1 MIFSKKAPA
10 VEWLV
15 AGLGNP
21 GMQYEGTR
29 HNAGFAAADR
39 IAEKCGAAFEK
50 HKFDAVW
57 SLCELGGKRILLA
70 KPQTFMNNSGRAV
83 LQLSSFYKIPA
94 DRIIIMYDDISLPVG
109 GLRVRTH
116 GSHGGHNGMR
126 DITEVMGTEKIMRV
140 RIGVGQK
147 PRPDYDLAD
156 WVLGRLPEEQLD
168 DFNRAVERAG
178 EAVEE
183 IICRGAER
191 AMNKYNRL

>member
-1 MIFSKKAPA
+1 MLQGWETPVCSMRERAITPA
-10 VEWLV
+10 LPRRTALPKNAEPRLKSISST
-15 AGLGNP
+15 
-21 GMQYEGTR
+21 QYGV
-29 HNAGFAAADR
+29 FASS
-39 IAEKCGAAFEK
+39 AEKEYF
-50 HKFDAVW
+50 
-57 SLCELGGKRILLA
+57 S
-70 KPQTFMNNSGRAV
+70 
-83 LQLSSFYKIPA
+83 QLSSFYKIPA

-156 WVLGRLPEEQLD
+156 WVLGRLPEEQLG
-168 DFNRAVERAG
+168 DFNKAVEKAG

-191 AMNKYNRL
+191 AMNKYTRL